1 MDNTRTIE
9 ALTRL
14 IDDAV
19 LAANRPGLEDIIG
32 TRRDKNGDLIV
43 EFSPRGRAAETPAL
57 RVQITT
63 AR

>member
-9 ALTRL
+9 ALTQL
-14 IDDAV
+14 IDNLILSGDY
-19 LAANRPGLEDIIG
+19 PGLEDIIG

-43 EFSPRGRAAETPAL
+43 EFSPRGRAGETPAL